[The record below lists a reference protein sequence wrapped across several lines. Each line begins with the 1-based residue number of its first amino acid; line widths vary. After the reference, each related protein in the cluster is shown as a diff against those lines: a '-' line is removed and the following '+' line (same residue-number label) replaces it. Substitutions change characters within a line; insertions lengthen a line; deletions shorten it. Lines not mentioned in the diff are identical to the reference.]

1 MQRYRRT
8 IAAAIVAAGAVSCV
22 LIGVGQTQTPSQP
35 PINRLPLE
43 PVRERG
49 QSVTPAYEGWFKNA
63 DGTFTLLVGYYN
75 RNANEIIDVP
85 IGPNNKIEPGPADQ
99 GQPTHFLL
107 RREYG
112 VFGIIVPR
120 DFGTRKLKWTI
131 AAHGQPQ
138 SIDLW
143 LNPPYLVNPFENPA
157 NGNTPPR
164 LRLEQ
169 AGTSWQGP
177 MNMKMMPTLNGS
189 VGQPV
194 PLSIWVE
201 DKGNTELDPQ
211 FGRGR
216 GARGG
221 PPAPAAGAPPAG
233 APPAA
238 AGAAGGGDAQGRG
251 GRGGAPGAGAD
262 GGRGRGGTPPAA
274 VTIIWTKYR
283 GPGEIKFSAARVP
296 FQTGE
301 LQKAETTATFAAPG
315 EYWIRATAQDNSG
328 PGGGGD
334 QCCWSTGHFKVLV
347 K

>member
-1 MQRYRRT
+1 MQRYRSA
-8 IAAAIVAAGAVSCV
+8 IAGAIVAAGAVSSV
-22 LIGVGQTQTPSQP
+22 LIGIGQTQTQP

-75 RNANEIIDVP
+75 RNSNQIIDVP
-85 IGPNNKIEPGPADQ
+85 IGPNNKIEPGAADQ

-112 VFGIIVPR
+112 VFGIVVPAN
-120 DFGTRKLKWTI
+120 FGTRKLKWTI
-131 AAHGQPQ
+131 SANGQPQ

-164 LRLEQ
+164 LRLTQ
-169 AGTSWQGP
+169 DGPVWQGP
-177 MNMKMMPTLNGS
+177 MNFKIMPTLNGT

-216 GARGG
+216 GGRGG
-221 PPAPAAGAPPAG
+221 PPAGAAPPAAGAPAAGAPS
-233 APPAA
+233 
-238 AGAAGGGDAQGRG
+238 AGGDGGG
-251 GRGGAPGAGAD
+251 GRG
-262 GGRGRGGTPPAA
+262 GRGGTPPAA
-274 VTIIWTKYR
+274 VTIVWTKYR

-296 FQTGE
+296 FQTGD
-301 LQKAETTATFAAPG
+301 LQKAETTATFTTPG
-315 EYWIRATAQDNSG
+315 EYWIRATAQDSSG
-328 PGGGGD
+328 AGGGGD
-334 QCCWSTGHFKVLV
+334 QCCWSTGHFKVNV